1 MTKPVNEREIV
12 LEVLLEITEKG
23 QFSHIILRDVL
34 WKYQY
39 LEKRERAFI
48 TRVTEGTLEHMIEID
63 YILDRF
69 SKVKVKKM
77 EPVIRA
83 ILRSAVYQLKYMD
96 SVPDSAVCNEA
107 VKLAVRKGFSG
118 LKGYVNGVLRSVA
131 RGIGSV
137 QYPKEKMEELSV
149 RYSCPEWVL
158 DLWSGSYDIEVIE
171 MMLRDFQK
179 EKPVTIRCCL
189 NRTTPDELKKRLEA
203 EGVKAEIHPYLPY
216 AFQISGYDHL
226 NDLETFQ
233 DGLFV
238 VQDISSMLVAE
249 IAAPSA
255 GAQVLDVCA
264 APGGKALH
272 VAEKLF
278 LAEAVCGDAACAG
291 NKSGGGA
298 AAGCKIEDQMPPGH
312 VEARD
317 LTELK
322 VDLIRENIERTGLP
336 NITAVCRDASVPDET
351 AAESADIVIADLPCS
366 GLGVIGK
373 KPDLRY
379 KASPDGIDSLVRL
392 QRQILSCAQ
401 DYVKPGGTLV
411 YSTCTVNPAENMDN
425 VHWLMEQYPEFILD
439 DIREK
444 LCPELRDN
452 VMENGC
458 IQLLPGVHKSDGF
471 FIARLVRKIESGGSR
486 NI

>member
-77 EPVIRA
+77 KPVIRA

-131 RGIGSV
+131 RGIDSV
-137 QYPKEKMEELSV
+137 QYPTEKTEELSV

-291 NKSGGGA
+291 NKRGGGA
-298 AAGCKIEDQMPPGH
+298 AAGCGIEDQMPPGH

-322 VDLIRENIERTGLP
+322 VDLIQENIERTGLT
-336 NITAVCRDASVPDET
+336 NITAVCRDASVPDEA

-439 DIREK
+439 DIRGK

-471 FIARLVRKIESGGSR
+471 FIARLVRKIESEGSR